1 MDAHRLSFRPH
12 LETLERKEAPA
23 ALTITPPN
31 GPATPAATTV
41 SDTGCESG
49 IDAHA
54 NEASKGV
61 VACEV

>member
-1 MDAHRLSFRPH
+1 MEI
-12 LETLERKEAPA
+12 LESKEAPA

-31 GPATPAATTV
+31 GPATPAAATV
-41 SDTGCESG
+41 SDTGCENG

-54 NEASKGV
+54 NEASNGV